1 VTPTPPESQFL
12 DLTVGPAQVRAH
24 YHDLG
29 PRDGAPVL
37 FCHTG
42 GAAVSAWMCWYR
54 NVEAFATAGY
64 RVIAPDSVNAG
75 KTDVLAGGPVRNT
88 DFLLALLDALGVERA
103 HLIGNSGGGMA
114 ILALAAEH
122 PDRAMSLVLSG
133 GEPRAAT
140 PDALAIAPRLGR
152 TPRMDHVRAM
162 LGRPRVLLAD
172 MRKATA
178 AFFCNPRHPEI
189 ETVTRMRLETLRQPG
204 LRERELAGALA
215 QIQGGRQITGEGV
228 FLAVEAPTLLLHGA
242 SEPAFYDADDEAP
255 LLAAAM
261 AVVQLIPTCHLQL
274 VANAGHWPQIEQ
286 AERYNKAVLGF
297 LPYSTK
303 GPLW

>member
-1 VTPTPPESQFL
+1 MSIPPSPRFL
-12 DLTVGPAQVRAH
+12 DLNVGEARLRAH

-29 PRDGAPVL
+29 PADGVPVL
-37 FCHTG
+37 FVHTG

-54 NVEAFATAGY
+54 NLEAFANAGY

-75 KTDVLAGGPVRNT
+75 QTEVLAGAPVRNT
-88 DFLLALLDALGVERA
+88 DYLLALMDALGVAKA

-114 ILALAAEH
+114 ILALAAEQ
-122 PDRAMSLVLSG
+122 PDRALSLVLSG

-162 LGRPRVLLAD
+162 LSRPRVLLAD

-189 ETVTRMRLETLRQPG
+189 ETVARLRLETIRRPG
-204 LRERELAGALA
+204 MRERELAGAVA
-215 QIQGGRQITGEGV
+215 QIEGGRQITSENV

-242 SEPAFYDADDEAP
+242 SEPAFYESDDEAP

-274 VANAGHWPQIEQ
+274 VPNAGHWPQIEQ
-286 AERYNKAVLGF
+286 AERYNRAVLGF

-303 GPLW
+303 GPFW